1 MLNLLFIR
9 FPPHRRCQSADI
21 SDAVSDCIKV
31 LSQTQIQLCR
41 SFSLAVMSTV
51 KLTAV
56 NQDIF
61 RHKYPPIYF
70 TTYEEH
76 LLSSESLDTL
86 LESSYSTVLGLSASY
101 NSKSELSCLAVAT
114 DTLVLLIKLP
124 TRRSKTARST
134 VKGALEQ
141 RILSNPAYTK
151 LAFDCERLTTA
162 LFLDHGY
169 FVNNA
174 IDIES
179 LVVPRTVIRGSIAS
193 LQIALGG
200 QKQLNIKGLSSAFR
214 QNRKKENEAN
224 RSLALR
230 AWSSFIISSSRAVI
244 KTLPAARIIDTSK
257 IPLPARISISTPS
270 LVSFK

>member
-1 MLNLLFIR
+1 
-9 FPPHRRCQSADI
+9 
-21 SDAVSDCIKV
+21 
-31 LSQTQIQLCR
+31 
-41 SFSLAVMSTV
+41 MSTV

-76 LLSSESLDTL
+76 LLSSEPLDTL

-169 FVNNA
+169 FVNNT

-179 LVVPRTVIRGSIAS
+179 LVPRNAIRGSIAS
-193 LQIALGG
+193 LQMSLGG
-200 QKQLNIKGLSSAFR
+200 QEQLNIKGLSSAFR

-244 KTLPAARIIDTSK
+244 KALPAARIIDTSK